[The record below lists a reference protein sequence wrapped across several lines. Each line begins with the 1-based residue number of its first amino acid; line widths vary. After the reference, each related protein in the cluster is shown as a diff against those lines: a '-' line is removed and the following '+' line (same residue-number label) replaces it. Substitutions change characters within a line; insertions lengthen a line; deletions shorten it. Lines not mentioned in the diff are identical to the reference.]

1 MKKTA
6 GKQILLL
13 LTFIFSTAIYWIE
26 LGFSIS
32 GFYVVCATIIILS
45 LTIYYIKRDLIIS
58 SQAGIL
64 TLLKLTFF
72 LFAILSFVINVEDIN
87 GQLSLAM
94 WVNRILLSLTILF
107 SILYFIKSSSIKVLS
122 FLVKRKF
129 LLILFCSLAIQLTLI
144 RITRVPNID
153 VYQVLKYGPQRILS
167 FENPYE
173 TSTTTDKF
181 KSIDFGYSFY
191 AYGPTTIYLFL
202 PFDLILKE
210 PRYLLI
216 IANFTAAF
224 CLYYIAKKFTKEEQ
238 FPQLLSLIYLFN
250 PRYIYFLTFSF
261 TDSLIMALVAL
272 GLFFYVRKRFN
283 GLAIFLALAVG
294 VKIFY
299 ILPYIFF
306 LKHKKLLNLNF
317 IATVIIVL
325 LLIYLPFILHNHQ
338 AIYESI
344 VSLNV
349 GDKAPNLLQRYT
361 LTFATF
367 LDRQFGIYP
376 PQKFFLIANLIF
388 IALYWLTI
396 RKTIG
401 MAKILMIVSLVFIT
415 SIFWGPFGF
424 ANYYYNASQML
435 LFALAFLG
443 NQKEPIRQ

>member
-1 MKKTA
+1 MKKTI

-13 LTFIFSTAIYWIE
+13 LTFILSTAIYWVK
-26 LGFSIS
+26 LGFSLS
-32 GFYVVCATIIILS
+32 GFYVVCATIIMLG
-45 LTIYYIKRDLIIS
+45 LTIYYIKRDLFIS
-58 SQAGIL
+58 SQTSIL
-64 TLLKLTFF
+64 NLLKLVFF
-72 LFAILSFVINVEDIN
+72 LFVVLSFAINVEDIN

-94 WVNRILLSLTILF
+94 WINRILLSLTTLL
-107 SILYFIKSSSIKVLS
+107 SILYFIESSSIKALS

-129 LLILFCSLAIQLTLI
+129 LLILLCSLLIQLTLI
-144 RITRVPNID
+144 RITRVPDID

-167 FENPYE
+167 LENPYE

-191 AYGPTTIYLFL
+191 AYGPTTIYLFS
-202 PFDLILKE
+202 PFDLIFKE

-238 FPQLLSLIYLFN
+238 LPQLLSLIYLFN
-250 PRYIYFLTFSF
+250 PRQIYFLTFSF

-272 GLFFYVRKRFN
+272 GLFFYVQKRFK
-283 GLAIFLALAVG
+283 GLAIFLALAAG
-294 VKIFY
+294 IKIFY

-338 AIYESI
+338 AIYKSI
-344 VSLNV
+344 ISLNV
-349 GDKAPNLLQRYT
+349 GDEAPIPLQRYT

-367 LDRQFGIYP
+367 LDRQFGTYP

-388 IALYWLTI
+388 ISLYWLI
-396 RKTIG
+396 IHKTIS
-401 MAKILMIVSLVFIT
+401 MTKTLMIVSLVFIT

-443 NQKEPIRQ
+443 NQKEPVQK